1 VAVDRRERPGDV
13 DPHALLLDHYLPLF
27 DVTLREH
34 RVVDVDVPTAWR
46 ALGEL
51 DLMQVHTPLLDAAMR
66 ARGLPALIG
75 EALGRRPPPPPP
87 PPVLT
92 LRGEAGGFALPGW
105 LSLGELELQEIAFG
119 AVGRFWQPD
128 IEWYD
133 VDDLTPDGFAAFG
146 APGWGR
152 IAASLS
158 LRPYGAHRTLVSY
171 EARTATADEDSAR
184 RLGRY
189 WTLVRPFVGHIM
201 RATLEQVGRDAT
213 ELRRRGAPT
222 AAA

>member
-1 VAVDRRERPGDV
+1 VVDDRRGRPAGV
-13 DPHALLLDHYLPLF
+13 DPHALLLDRYLPLF

-34 RVVDVDVPTAWR
+34 LVVEADVPTAWR
-46 ALGEL
+46 ALVEL
-51 DLMQVHTPLLDAAMR
+51 DLMQVHTPLSDAAMR
-66 ARGLPALIG
+66 ARALPAAIG

-92 LRGEAGGFALPGW
+92 LRGDAGGLALPGW
-105 LSLGELELQEIAFG
+105 LPLGELEFQEIAFG

-133 VDDLTPDGFAAFG
+133 VGDLDPDGFAAFG
-146 APGWGR
+146 QPGWGR

-158 LRPYGAHRTLVSY
+158 LRPYGAHRSLVSY
-171 EARTATADEDSAR
+171 EARTATADEASAR
-184 RLGRY
+184 RFGRY
-189 WTLVRPFVGHIM
+189 WALVRPFVGHIM

-213 ELRRRGAPT
+213 EHRRRGAPT